1 MTIRPNAASPPSFSR
16 IAHPKDARSSGP
28 ALRRVRSD
36 GERFVKTALP
46 GSRSERQQDL
56 RGEFEILMRVRGIPG
71 VPAVFD
77 LVDDGT
83 GQALVM
89 ERVAHPPLDCMG
101 MTWPGLL
108 AILFRLSQIVWK
120 LARRGVSHDD
130 LRPENILISEN
141 GEVFLVDFDQ
151 ATTGSFGRCLA
162 RSLLGLRAGGPPVQN
177 SILAPVRER
186 LQTSLSPRLIR
197 WLKGQRLGTI
207 AGAPLP
213 IPALPPDAS
222 PRIRALHRAWELAS
236 GSDASAPGRATAYYA
251 LEVEGVRFPGERP
264 WAERWRLLGG
274 VTSCAGRR
282 VLEIGCNM
290 ALLSIYLL
298 RESGAAAAL
307 AVDRDPTILAAAAE
321 VAAALQVRPE
331 LRRVDLD
338 DDADW
343 EASLAA
349 YRARRG
355 VLSQR
360 AELGA
365 RRGAPPCL
373 FRTVRRAGL
382 RGPRQ
387 RPDGSAAATRRRLRL
402 DPPGRDQR
410 ARATDPALPQARG
423 PVGSGIKDDLRRLVA
438 EMCTVLVRFT
448 ADGYMAA

>member
-1 MTIRPNAASPPSFSR
+1 MTIRPTVASPPSFSR
-16 IAHPKDARSSGP
+16 IAHPRDAALRSSGP
-28 ALRRVRSD
+28 AMRRVRSD

-56 RGEFEILMRVRGIPG
+56 LGEFEILMRVRGIPG

-101 MTWPGLL
+101 MTWTDLL
-108 AILFRLSQIVWK
+108 GILVRLSQIVWK

-141 GEVFLVDFDQ
+141 GKVFLVDFDQ
-151 ATTGSFGRCLA
+151 ATTGSLGRCLA

-197 WLKGQRLGTI
+197 WLKGQRLGAM
-207 AGAPLP
+207 AGAAFP

-222 PRIRALHRAWELAS
+222 PRLRALHRAWELAS
-236 GSDASAPGRATAYYA
+236 GSDASAPGQATAYYA
-251 LEVEGVRFPGERP
+251 LEVDGVRFLGERP

-290 ALLSIYLL
+290 ALLSAYLL
-298 RESGAAAAL
+298 RECGAAAAL

-338 DDADW
+338 NDAGW

-349 YRARRG
+349 FEPDLVFCLSVLNWVRDERRLLAFLGRFEELVYEGHDSARME
-355 VLSQR
+355 
-360 AELGA
+360 A
-365 RRGAPPCL
+365 
-373 FRTVRRAGL
+373 
-382 RGPRQ
+382 
-387 RPDGSAAATRRRLRL
+387 RRLR
-402 DPPGRDQR
+402 G
-410 ARATDPALPQARG
+410 AG
-423 PVGSGIKDDLRRLVA
+423 FGSIRLVA
-438 EMCTVLVRFT
+438 TSERGRPILHCRKH
-448 ADGYMAA
+448 ADR